1 MTDTCGAIKKDGTP
15 CKQMA
20 IYSNGRC
27 KFHGGLATGPTSEAG
42 KEQSRIN
49 GRKGGRPR
57 KDGTTSTTGKVS
69 VMGNASFPLSDTKVL
84 QRVPESLAS
93 TSSAAETEIM
103 ETDKTIVSEAMH
115 GVVSGRVFATELQ
128 EPVRPESTPEK
139 PKSWML
145 RQVMVFQDCPRCANF
160 AGGGRCLAVA
170 RGVIP
175 SMPTGDCCQAFS
187 PF

>member
-27 KFHGGLATGPTSEAG
+27 KFHGGLSTGPVTEAG
-42 KEQSRIN
+42 REQSRIN
-49 GRKGGRPR
+49 GQKGGRPR
-57 KDGTTSTTGKVS
+57 KDGAPKKTEVLATCDHPKMTLRPRDQQGGQLLTQVKVFE
-69 VMGNASFPLSDTKVL
+69 GC
-84 QRVPESLAS
+84 QRCS
-93 TSSAAETEIM
+93 
-103 ETDKTIVSEAMH
+103 
-115 GVVSGRVFATELQ
+115 
-128 EPVRPESTPEK
+128 
-139 PKSWML
+139 
-145 RQVMVFQDCPRCANF
+145 NF
-160 AGGGRCLAVA
+160 AGAGRCLAVA